1 MPADS
6 RLTLS
11 SLHAGYPGEEVLS
24 GIDVTVGSGDP
35 PLGLLGASGAGKT
48 TLLATLSGEHRP
60 SSGRV
65 TWDGR
70 DVRKLRGKERRR
82 FRAAVRFVSQYA
94 MTISDPRETVRSR
107 LELAAKEARKGGRTH
122 AVSAAEMLESVGL
135 AEHYLLRT
143 MRTLSGGETQRVSLA
158 TALATRPEIL
168 VLDEPMTAVDPNT
181 RRRISD
187 TLAAT
192 IRRLGIGTLIASHD
206 VELLQRL
213 CPQILFLGEGRI
225 LARGTL
231 EEILSHTEH
240 EEIRDLSENAAEA
253 VQHYR

>member
-1 MPADS
+1 MPASS
-6 RLTLS
+6 RLTAS
-11 SLHAGYPGEEVLS
+11 SLHAGYPGEEVLR
-24 GIDVTVGSGDP
+24 GIDLTVGAGDP

-60 SSGRV
+60 SAGRV

-70 DVRKLRGKERRR
+70 DVAKLRGKDRRR

-94 MTISDPRETVRSR
+94 MTIADPRETVRSR

-122 AVSAAEMLESVGL
+122 AVSPAELLDSVGL
-135 AEHYLLRT
+135 AEHHLPRT
-143 MRTLSGGETQRVSLA
+143 MRTLSGGETQRVALA

-168 VLDEPMTAVDPNT
+168 VLDEPMTAVDPAT
-181 RRRISD
+181 RGRISA

-192 IRRLGIGTLIASHD
+192 IQRLGIGTLIASHD

-213 CPQILFLGEGRI
+213 CPQVAFLGAGRI
-225 LARGTL
+225 LAHGPLADVLAR
-231 EEILSHTEH
+231 TEH
-240 EEIRDLSENAAEA
+240 AEIRDLAEA
-253 VQHYR
+253 QPVAVQRFR

>member
-1 MPADS
+1 MPAS
-6 RLTLS
+6 SCLTIS
-11 SLHAGYPGEEVLS
+11 SLHAGYPGEEVLR
-24 GIDVTVGSGDP
+24 GIDLTVHPGEP

-48 TLLATLSGEHRP
+48 TLLASLSGEHRP

-70 DVRKLRGKERRR
+70 DVTKLRGKDRKR

-94 MTISDPRETVRSR
+94 MSISDPRETVSSR

-122 AVSAAEMLESVGL
+122 SVSPAEMLTSVGL
-135 AEHYLLRT
+135 PEHLLTRT
-143 MRTLSGGETQRVSLA
+143 MRTLSGGETQRVALA

-168 VLDEPMTAVDPNT
+168 VLDEPLTAVDPNT
-181 RRRISD
+181 RTRIAR

-192 IRRLGIGTLIASHD
+192 IERLGIGALIASHD

-213 CPQILFLGEGRI
+213 CPQIAFLGEGRI

-231 EEILSHTEH
+231 DEVLARTEH
-240 EEIRDLSENAAEA
+240 EEIRDLAEA
-253 VQHYR
+253 NPLAVRRYR

>member
-1 MPADS
+1 MPAS
-6 RLTLS
+6 TTLTARS
-11 SLHAGYPGEEVLS
+11 VHASYPGENVLE
-24 GIDVTVGSGDP
+24 GIDLSIAAGEA

-48 TLLATLSGEHRP
+48 TLLQILSGDLQP
-60 SSGRV
+60 TAGQV

-70 DVRKLRGKERRR
+70 NVQKLRGKDRRT

-94 MTISDPRETVRSR
+94 MTIADPRETVHSR
-107 LELAAKEARKGGRTH
+107 LQLAAKVARKGGRTH
-122 AVSAAEMLESVGL
+122 AVSPEEMLDAVGL
-135 AEHYLLRT
+135 AEHYLPRT
-143 MRTLSGGETQRVSLA
+143 MRTLSGGETQRVALA

-192 IRRLGIGTLIASHD
+192 IQRLGIGTLIASHD

-213 CPQILFLGEGRI
+213 CPQVAFLGEGRI

-231 EEILSHTEH
+231 TEVLAQTEH
-240 EEIRDLSENAAEA
+240 EEIRDLAEA
-253 VQHYR
+253 NPLAVQRFR

>member
-1 MPADS
+1 MPAPTS
-6 RLTLS
+6 LTTS

-24 GIDVTVGSGDP
+24 GIDLTVRAGDP

-65 TWDGR
+65 TWEGR
-70 DVRKLRGKERRR
+70 DVVKLRGTERRR

-122 AVSAAEMLESVGL
+122 AVSAAEMLGSVGL
-135 AEHYLLRT
+135 AEHYLTRT
-143 MRTLSGGETQRVSLA
+143 MRTLSGGETQRVALA

-192 IRRLGIGTLIASHD
+192 IRHLGIGTLIASHD
-206 VELLQRL
+206 IELLQRL
-213 CPQILFLGEGRI
+213 CPQIQFLGEGRI

-253 VQHYR
+253 VHHYR